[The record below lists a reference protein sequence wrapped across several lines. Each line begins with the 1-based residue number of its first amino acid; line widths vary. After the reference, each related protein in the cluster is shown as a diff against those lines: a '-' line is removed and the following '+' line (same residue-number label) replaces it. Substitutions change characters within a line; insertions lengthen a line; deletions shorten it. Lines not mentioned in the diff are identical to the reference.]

1 MDGKDQ
7 ELSDF
12 YGILI
17 ESEARH
23 HTTYVQMAK
32 LFVSDDVVKQRL
44 DELSA
49 LEAEI
54 IEIGNDLPRRHS

>member
-12 YGILI
+12 YGSLF

-32 LFVSDDVVKQRL
+32 LFASDDVVKQRL
-44 DELSA
+44 DELLA